1 MTKHLYRPMLRPVGS
16 GTLPNDVRYSWEYV
30 SKPASFTIN
39 RPDLPQSR
47 YPYGEISLPR
57 RLTLD
62 EATQFDLTEVL
73 EPFGNPVDQIHA
85 CASARTEFEVI
96 I

>member
-1 MTKHLYRPMLRPVGS
+1 MTRFLYRPMLRPAGS
-16 GTLPNDVRYSWEYV
+16 ATLPEDVRNSWEYV
-30 SKPASFTIN
+30 SKPASFTVN

-62 EATQFDLTEVL
+62 ESDRFDLHS
-73 EPFGNPVDQIHA
+73 FGETQ
-85 CASARTEFEVI
+85 
-96 I
+96 